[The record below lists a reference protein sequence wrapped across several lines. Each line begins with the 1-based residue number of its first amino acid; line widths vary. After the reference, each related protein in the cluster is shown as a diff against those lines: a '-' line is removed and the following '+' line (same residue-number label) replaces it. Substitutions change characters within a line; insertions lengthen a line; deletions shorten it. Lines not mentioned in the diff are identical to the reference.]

1 MIQLPLLLYDD
12 VAQEVERAIRR
23 MCLDDVLMAQRR
35 GWRLEYVRLSYG
47 LTHYRLYKGKKLVGI
62 VDVRSRSVLPRVQK
76 NLAAYLAGLG
86 FTPKNTRLI
95 EAGSRTKLD
104 AQKHRLQHLF

>member
-12 VAQEVERAIRR
+12 VAREVERAIRR
-23 MCLDDVLMAQRR
+23 LAYDDALVRR

-47 LTHYRLYKGKKLVGI
+47 LSHFRLYRGSRLVGI
-62 VDVRSRSVLPRVQK
+62 VDVRSRSVLPRVHH

-86 FTPKNTRLI
+86 FTARNTRLVTFG
-95 EAGSRTKLD
+95 AKTPLD
-104 AQKHRLQHLF
+104 AKKHRMPKLF